1 MSALKPPLLAT
12 ADMAKQGKTVSL
24 PERMVLAAFG
34 GMGAA
39 SFCHPIDTV
48 RINMQIRQYAGGMDA
63 IRNIIKPG
71 IIQVRG
77 DRRCKDTTVAPAVRH
92 GVRYCVAPLDAMP
105 RVAMPCHQGDILF
118 TDVDP
123 TPTDATFATGGYHD
137 SSTSTS
143 TTITVTVTTN
153 TPPRLGP
160 LPRCGRGVSSAVD
173 VWQLSHGSLLLHG

>member
-12 ADMAKQGKTVSL
+12 ADMAKQAKTVSL

-39 SFCHPIDTV
+39 TFCHPIDTV

-77 DRRCKDTTVAPAVRH
+77 NRCCEDTVAAPAVVCCAAPRH
-92 GVRYCVAPLDAMP
+92 SMP
-105 RVAMPCHQGDILF
+105 RHASPCHQGNILF

-123 TPTDATFATGGYHD
+123 TPTDATFAAGGCHD
-137 SSTSTS
+137 SSTST
-143 TTITVTVTTN
+143 TITATTN
-153 TPPRLGP
+153 IPRLGP
-160 LPRCGRGVSSAVD
+160 LPRCGRGFSSAVD